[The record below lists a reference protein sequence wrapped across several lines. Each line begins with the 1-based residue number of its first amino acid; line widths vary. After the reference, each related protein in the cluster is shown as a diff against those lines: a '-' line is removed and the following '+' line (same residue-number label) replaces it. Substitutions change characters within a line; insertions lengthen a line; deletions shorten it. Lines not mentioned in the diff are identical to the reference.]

1 MKIMLKISIILSL
14 LLISSVR
21 VSPEV
26 DLKICIPCFSKEFSG
41 VKFPNNVYIII
52 DPGHGAPP
60 AERGESCG
68 TSSRDY
74 VNNPPQSDVQDKPEI
89 AERYVVLEVAQKL
102 QEELRSFGFKHIEL
116 TRDSDISQDNKKK
129 ADIIREY
136 IFNSH
141 EEYYK
146 SCHNAPNCCDSFVP
160 IVISLHCN
168 GGPPK
173 ASGSETYYQ
182 EDMKNYL
189 PGVVLSYLYFFMGN
203 HISIPGPIDGLIT
216 VSLEQRN
223 SITSHYEKIAGIYQ
237 TRYSYGINESFQYSG
252 TYTPAYILPP
262 GLYQVAVLYRDET
275 HAQPIDKAHHL
286 VYKYLMVAD
295 LDLDK
300 SSYRY
305 GETAQAQVKIAGTGN
320 MHIDFSCPE
329 AGIGETRDIVIP
341 EGIFSTIET
350 FPVPIGMKDSY
361 NLAVKVADQSGFN
374 QEIQGSILLL
384 PITWDIGT
392 DFPQP
397 TGKAGVPLDF
407 QVHIKALSEIFLLKI
422 SRTYAILSSYKFLS
436 KRYKN
441 LKI

>member
-1 MKIMLKISIILSL
+1 MLKISIILSL
-14 LLISSVR
+14 LFSVYL
-21 VSPEV
+21 PIAPDA
-26 DLKICIPCFSKEFSG
+26 DLKICIPCFFKDKIG
-41 VKFPNNVYIII
+41 VKFPDNVYIII

-60 AERGESCG
+60 AERGESTG

-74 VNNPPQSDVQDKPEI
+74 ENDPPESDVQDKPEI
-89 AERYVVLEVAQKL
+89 AERHVVLEVAQKL
-102 QEELRSFGFKHIEL
+102 REELKSFGFKHIEL
-116 TRDSDISQDNKKK
+116 TRDANIKQNNATK
-129 ADIIREY
+129 ADRIGDYISNSYKEY
-136 IFNSH
+136 D
-141 EEYYK
+141 K

-168 GGPPK
+168 GGPPT

-237 TRYSYGINESFQYSG
+237 NRYSYGINESFQFTG

-262 GLYQVAVLYRDET
+262 GLYRLE
-275 HAQPIDKAHHL
+275 
-286 VYKYLMVAD
+286 
-295 LDLDK
+295 
-300 SSYRY
+300 
-305 GETAQAQVKIAGTGN
+305 
-320 MHIDFSCPE
+320 
-329 AGIGETRDIVIP
+329 
-341 EGIFSTIET
+341 
-350 FPVPIGMKDSY
+350 
-361 NLAVKVADQSGFN
+361 
-374 QEIQGSILLL
+374 
-384 PITWDIGT
+384 
-392 DFPQP
+392 
-397 TGKAGVPLDF
+397 
-407 QVHIKALSEIFLLKI
+407 EIFLLKI